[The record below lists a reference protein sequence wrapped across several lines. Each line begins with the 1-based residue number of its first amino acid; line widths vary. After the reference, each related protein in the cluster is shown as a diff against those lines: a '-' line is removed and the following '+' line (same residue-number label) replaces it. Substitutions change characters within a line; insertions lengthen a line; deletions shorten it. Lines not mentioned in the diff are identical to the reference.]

1 MESLKPQPDSQ
12 RLAGIRL
19 LILDV
24 DGVMTDGRL
33 HYDANGKEN
42 KVFHA
47 HDGHGIKKIMKHGI
61 EVAVISGRKSR
72 AVATRLTE
80 LGITRVY
87 LGQEAKQEA
96 FEAILASLSI
106 AAEDVACV
114 GDDEPDLPVMARA
127 GIGITVA
134 NAHPSVL
141 AAADW
146 CTARKGG
153 QGAVREICDALLAAQ
168 QKSA

>member
-1 MESLKPQPDSQ
+1 MESLNSQPDLK

-24 DGVMTDGRL
+24 DGVMTDGSL
-33 HYDANGKEN
+33 HYDANGKEG
-42 KVFHA
+42 KVFHV
-47 HDGHGIKKIMKHGI
+47 HDGHGIKQVMKHGI
-61 EVAVISGRKSR
+61 EVAVISGRKST
-72 AVATRLTE
+72 AVATRLAE

-87 LGQEAKQEA
+87 LGQETKSEA
-96 FEAILASLSI
+96 FEAILSSLSI

-114 GDDEPDLPVMARA
+114 GDDAPDLPIMQRA

-146 CTARKGG
+146 CTVRNGG
-153 QGAVREICDALLAAQ
+153 QGAVREICDALLSAQ
-168 QKSA
+168 SA